1 MAQGFDQLV
10 SKLQVRFDY
19 QSSRIMTREALS
31 RAGLKEQDHYSN
43 DELQKFADGLAS
55 VAKNLDRV
63 WTSLGIAPSG
73 QPLPPPPA
81 PKVEAK
87 PAPEPPKPAPAPEPA
102 PAPVVEAAPEPEPQP
117 EPVVEAAP
125 EPQPEPV
132 VEAASET
139 EQAASAE
146 EPAADSWFN
155 NKKNKKNKNRNR
167 DGEAQSDT
175 ASEGETPAE

>member
-31 RAGLKEQDHYSN
+31 RAGLKEQDNYSS
-43 DELQKFADGLAS
+43 DELQKFADGLAA
-55 VAKNLDRV
+55 VATNLDRV

-81 PKVEAK
+81 PKVEVK

-102 PAPVVEAAPEPEPQP
+102 PAPVVEAAPEPQP

-132 VEAASET
+132 VEAAPEA
-139 EQAASAE
+139 EAPAE